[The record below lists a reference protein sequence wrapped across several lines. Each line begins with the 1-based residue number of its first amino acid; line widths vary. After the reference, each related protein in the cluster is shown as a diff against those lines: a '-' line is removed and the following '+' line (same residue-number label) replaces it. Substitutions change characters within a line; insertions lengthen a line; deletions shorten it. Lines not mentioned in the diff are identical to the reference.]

1 MEMGAMFVCKNESR
15 QSKARLCCLFKGS
28 YKGSANSAGIIEP
41 GSPHSGIL
49 FMEENCENRA
59 KTQYR
64 TNMGAIP

>member
-1 MEMGAMFVCKNESR
+1 MFVRLSVQDESR
-15 QSKARLCCLFKGS
+15 QSKGCLCRLFKGNDQ
-28 YKGSANSAGIIEP
+28 GSAKSAGIIEP

-64 TNMGAIP
+64 TNMGAVP